1 MLRRKDYT
9 MIRLI
14 IILILV
20 SALLVAWINPW
31 HDGVKG
37 EDPYPGPETIMPY
50 PPPETVEPPAAPTA
64 TPKPKKDK
72 PPKSDDYRP
81 TSPPDD

>member
-1 MLRRKDYT
+1 MRYKMT
-9 MIRLI
+9 RLI
-14 IILILV
+14 IILILIVVV
-20 SALLVAWINPW
+20 SALLVAWIDPG
-31 HDGVKG
+31 DDAVIGG
-37 EDPYPGPETIMPY
+37 DPYPGPETIMPY
-50 PPPETVEPPAAPTA
+50 PPPETVEPPATA

>member
-1 MLRRKDYT
+1 MV
-9 MIRLI
+9 RLI

-20 SALLVAWINPW
+20 SVLLIAWIDPG
-31 HDGVKG
+31 DDVVIGD
-37 EDPYPGPETIMPY
+37 DPYPAPETIAPY

-64 TPKPKKDK
+64 TPKPKKEK